1 MCEHFCPMCRDEWS
15 HDIEEEC
22 DSKWSKLC
30 PQCEI
35 ERGDEYD

>member
-22 DSKWSKLC
+22 DSRYEKPC
-30 PQCEI
+30 PQCRKD
-35 ERGDEYD
+35 RGDEYD